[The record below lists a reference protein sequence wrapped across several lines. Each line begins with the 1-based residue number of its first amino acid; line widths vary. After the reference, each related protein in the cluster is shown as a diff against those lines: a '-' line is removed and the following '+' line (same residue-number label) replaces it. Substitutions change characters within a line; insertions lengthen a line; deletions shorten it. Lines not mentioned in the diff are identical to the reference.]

1 MNNNLQI
8 FENKEFGK
16 IRTIEENGKILF
28 CGSDVA
34 KILGYANA
42 PDSLKKHCKSDGIA
56 KYDSVDNLG
65 RKNILSFISE
75 GNVYRLIAHS
85 KLPNAEKFES
95 WVFDEVLPTIRK
107 HGAYMTDNT
116 IDKILLNPDFG
127 IKLLMELK
135 GEREKRE
142 DLEIKNKQQEQLIGE
157 LKPKADYT
165 DKILHSKALVNIN
178 QIAKDYGMSARQ
190 MNKILFEKGI
200 QYKQGNQWLLYK
212 KYHDKGYT
220 SSETINI
227 THTDGTPDVVMRT
240 KWTQKGRL
248 FIYNLLKGDNIIPLI
263 EKKIV

>member
-1 MNNNLQI
+1 MNNELHI

-16 IRTIEENGKILF
+16 VRTIEENGKILF

-34 KILGYANA
+34 KALGYTN
-42 PDSLKKHCKSDGIA
+42 PNKSINDHCRAITKRSTPISGKMQDI
-56 KYDSVDNLG
+56 N
-65 RKNILSFISE
+65 FIYE
-75 GNVYRLIAHS
+75 GDVYRLITHS
-85 KLPNAEKFES
+85 KLPSAEKFES
-95 WVFDEVLPTIRK
+95 WVFDEVLPSIRK

-116 IDKILLNPDFG
+116 IDKILSNPDFG

-135 GEREKRE
+135 EEREKRK
-142 DLEIKNKQQEQLIGE
+142 DLEVTNRQQEQLIGE

-165 DKILHSKALVNIN
+165 DKILQSKALVNIN
-178 QIAKDYGMSARQ
+178 QIAKDYGMSAQ
-190 MNKILFEKGI
+190 EMNKILFDKGV